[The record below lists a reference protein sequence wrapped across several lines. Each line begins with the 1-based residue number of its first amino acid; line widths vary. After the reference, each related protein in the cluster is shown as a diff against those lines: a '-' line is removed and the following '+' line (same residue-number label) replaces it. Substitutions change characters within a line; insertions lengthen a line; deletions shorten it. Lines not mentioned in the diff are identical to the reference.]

1 MKKILIALLGVLT
14 LFACSQDEL
23 GNGNGKQEISL
34 VKNSE
39 FKIYSGKHDWLADAA
54 STRAMSAHGK
64 KAMNIPNVPD
74 GATNIIE
81 AYQAA
86 YNDWY
91 NSNAQPPYYYP
102 NPNDFPGFE
111 LNDGGVYFVPAG
123 QEFNQKLSASLKN
136 ASGNN
141 STVTIYVA
149 GKMIVPAHA
158 NGIADFDIT
167 VLPEGELYWD
177 WNGNNNGGLYI
188 GNGGAAR
195 INCYGVIGTR
205 DNNQTTT
212 NIKSVTLKGG
222 SYLNL
227 FNTGKMKEFVVNGDF
242 FCEANNGQ
250 EGEFYSEIPV
260 TVKGNMTSNSAS
272 YVFNDEFNC
281 EGNITVESHSEFYFN
296 GCANVAG
303 DVYMNGE
310 SDIYVEDY
318 LSTGRISFDQGRM
331 HLHTAVF
338 SSGAIVIPAYGGNAY
353 IESATT
359 SAGNSKKKTISS
371 DNLSLVDCDDFRFRG
386 LGDSGNQPM
395 SALQGNLVVKSAK
408 IVAGDQFNVGKQYQA
423 NEIPVQAGV
432 SINPNT
438 ADYYIPA
445 DDCHPAYGTDDTPV
459 TYTLTALVVQG
470 QEDWGTATGSATN
483 IPAGTEKTVTATPK
497 DGYEFVQWSDGSKDA
512 THTIII
518 NSDVTI
524 YASFKKIIK
533 TYDLLVDIKEG
544 CEDWGEVTGTEENI
558 PEGESKTFSATPK
571 DGYEFVGW
579 TDGNTDPVRTVT
591 MDSDK
596 HFTATFKEK
605 ENTPDPEDPYNNP
618 KKPEYYENKAHVE
631 VNLSVNDEKE
641 TGDYIATKLS
651 IHVRDITDV
660 EVFIPVSADYYCPAD
675 DMYIVALH
683 DKEYV
688 YNELTQ
694 QTQIEVAGQTVT
706 LTVSFE
712 NGGIR
717 VTTDGVNAEVI
728 KYCRETYGDG
738 ITFEVWNYYKDNTTR
753 DELKPM
759 LDASTITFLD
769 KEPDYYI
776 NAFAK
781 LREYTEPIYN
791 QYDEETGEWTLYTD
805 EACTQVLDSKYWE
818 RTEDGY
824 EIFGHK
830 NEWDCVVLPVESRE
844 NGFYKDEDCVTGEY
858 NKNYAKVPETEE

>member
-23 GNGNGKQEISL
+23 GNINGKQEISL

-54 STRAMSAHGK
+54 STRAGMYAHAK
-64 KAMNIPNVPD
+64 KAYNVPGIPT
-74 GATNIIE
+74 GAFELSEEYNKVKE
-81 AYQAA
+81 AWKANNSWAA
-86 YNDWY
+86 G
-91 NSNAQPPYYYP
+91 
-102 NPNDFPGFE
+102 NPNQFE
-111 LNDGGVYFVPAG
+111 LNN
-123 QEFNQKLSASLKN
+123 ESLKLTE
-136 ASGNN
+136 NN
-141 STVTIYVA
+141 VYYVAQGSVFDMRTHRIDVSEKNQNSQNTKITIYVA
-149 GKMIVPAHA
+149 GTFIATQNH
-158 NGIADFDIT
+158 NGTADFDIK
-167 VLPEGELYWD
+167 VLPGATLYWD
-177 WNGNNNGGLYI
+177 WNGKNNGDLYI
-188 GNGGAAR
+188 GNGGAAC
-195 INCYGVIGTR
+195 IDCYGVIGTI
-205 DNNQTTT
+205 NSNQTTT
-212 NIKSVTLKGG
+212 TIENMILKGG

-227 FNTGKMKEFVVNGDF
+227 YKGSMEQLYIKKDF
-242 FCEANNGQ
+242 FTENNGKD
-250 EGEFYSEIPV
+250 GEFYSEIPV
-260 TVKGNMTSNSAS
+260 TIKGNMTSNSAS

-281 EGNITVESHSEFYFN
+281 EGNITVESHSELYFN

-303 DVYMNGE
+303 DVYMNGG

-318 LSTGRISFDQGRM
+318 LSTGRISFDQSRM

-338 SSGAIVIPAYGGNAY
+338 SSGAIVIPAYGDNAY

-371 DNLSLVDCDDFRFRG
+371 DNLSLVVCDDFRFRG

-395 SALQGNLVVKSAK
+395 SALQGNLVVKSAN
-408 IVAGDQFNVGKQYQA
+408 IVAGDQYNVGKKYLA
-423 NEIPVQAGV
+423 NEIPVQTGV

-470 QEDWGTATGSATN
+470 QEDRGTATGSATN
-483 IPAGTEKTVTATPK
+483 IPAGTEKTVTAIPNE
-497 DGYEFVQWSDGSKDA
+497 GYEFVQWSDGSKDA

-533 TYDLLVDIKEG
+533 TYDLLVDIKEE
-544 CEDWGEVTGTEENI
+544 CEDWGEVSGTENDI
-558 PEGESKTFSATPK
+558 TEGAERTFSATPK

-579 TDGNTDPVRTVT
+579 TDGNTDPVRTVI
-591 MDSDK
+591 MNEDK
-596 HFTATFKEK
+596 HFTAIFKEK

-651 IHVRDITDV
+651 IHVRDTTDV
-660 EVFIPVSADYYCPAD
+660 EVFIPVGADYYCPAD
-675 DMYIVALH
+675 DMYIVELH
-683 DKEYV
+683 DSVYV
-688 YNELTQ
+688 YNELTEK
-694 QTQIEVAGQTVT
+694 TQIQVAGQTVT
-706 LTVSFE
+706 LTVKFE

-717 VTTDGVNAEVI
+717 VTTDGVNAEVL
-728 KYCRETYGDG
+728 KYCRENFGDG

-759 LDASTITFLD
+759 LDASTIKFLD
-769 KEPDYYI
+769 NEPDYYI

-781 LREYTEPIYN
+781 LRDYKNPIYN
-791 QYDEETGEWTLYTD
+791 KYNEETGEWTLYTD
-805 EACTQVLDSKYWE
+805 EACTQELGSQYWK
-818 RTEDGY
+818 RTEGGY
-824 EIFGHK
+824 EIFGDK
-830 NEWDCVVLPVESRE
+830 NPWDCVVLPTNTNNFKTYIE
-844 NGFYKDEDCVTGEY
+844 GEY
-858 NKNYAKVPETEE
+858 NKNYSRFPETEE